1 MAQKSGNPGGT
12 SKKADKIDILIRG
25 GTIVDGTGSAPSN
38 GDVAIAG
45 NKIVAVGGKIH
56 APGAEV
62 IDADGAVV
70 APGWV
75 DIHTHYDGQVTWDDT
90 LDPSFSNGVTTFV
103 MGNCGVGFA
112 PCRSGDEQALMDVM
126 EGVEDIPGTALA
138 EGVPWGEWQTFA
150 EYLDFIGD
158 RSYAMDFGTQLPHS
172 ALRLQVMGDRAMNHE
187 DATAEDIAQMQ
198 RLAEA
203 AARAG
208 ALGFSTSRT
217 IFHRSIDGTAIPGTY
232 ASAHELSAIAQGL
245 AAGGGA
251 VIEAISSSSIGDM
264 TLFGGERFTAE
275 QEMELLAEL
284 SRISGLPVTFTTIQ
298 TPDQPDAWR
307 QVLQFAATQ
316 NTQGA
321 CLLRPQVAS
330 RQIGLLSGLTGY
342 HGLMNRGVYI
352 DELAPLPLAERVQRM
367 RDPEMK
373 RRVLADVDRTVQDEG
388 SMSAL
393 AGTFLAN
400 ARSLYPLC
408 DGFDYEP
415 TIEDSLGARAT
426 RTGKAIDEVL
436 YDYLIEDGGTG
447 FAAILSANYQ
457 SGNLDVVREM
467 LAHPETVTGLGD
479 AGAHVNL
486 ISDGSMPTTQL
497 KHWAGG
503 RTRGEGLPIEF
514 IVEKQT
520 RRNARLY
527 GLKDRG
533 TLQVGMRADLNV
545 IDLATLSVGMPVSHC
560 DLPAGGARLLQ
571 TISGYELTLL
581 NGVITR
587 RRDQDTGARPGRLVR
602 G

>member
-1 MAQKSGNPGGT
+1 MV
-12 SKKADKIDILIRG
+12 KKTRSHPNTKKNSDKIDILIRG
-25 GTIVDGTGSAPSN
+25 GTLVDGTGSAPIT

-45 NKIVAVGGKIH
+45 NTIVEVGGKVN
-56 APGAEV
+56 APDAEV

-70 APGWV
+70 APGWI

-112 PCRSGDEQALMDVM
+112 PCRSGNEQALMDVM

-138 EGVPWGEWQTFA
+138 EGVPWGAWQTFE
-150 EYLDFIGD
+150 EYLNYIGE

-172 ALRLQVMGDRAMNHE
+172 ALRLQVMGERALNHQ
-187 DATAEDIAQMQ
+187 DATAEDIAKM
-198 RLAEA
+198 RDLAES

-217 IFHRSIDGTAIPGTY
+217 IFHRNIDGTAIPGTY
-232 ASAHELSAIAQGL
+232 ASEDELIAIAQGL

-251 VIEAISSSSIGDM
+251 VVEAISSSSIGDM

-275 QEMELLAEL
+275 QEMDMLAGL
-284 SRISGLPVTFTTIQ
+284 SRGSGLPVTFTTIQ
-298 TPDQPDAWR
+298 TPDKPDAWR
-307 QVLQFAATQ
+307 QVLQFAASQ
-316 NTQGA
+316 NSAGA
-321 CLLRPQVAS
+321 CLRPQVAS

-342 HGLMNRGVYI
+342 HGLMNRGVYV

-373 RRVLADVDRTVQDEG
+373 RRVLADVDRTVEDAG

-393 AGTFLAN
+393 ANVFLAN
-400 ARSLYPLC
+400 AANLYPLC

-415 TIEDSLGARAT
+415 TIKDSLGARVA

-436 YDYLIEDGGTG
+436 YDYLIENGGTG
-447 FAAILSANYQ
+447 FAAILSANYH

-503 RTRGEGLPIEF
+503 RSRGEGLPIEF

-545 IDLATLSVGMPVSHC
+545 IDLAALSVAMPVSHC
-560 DLPAGGARLLQ
+560 DLPGGGARLLQ
-571 TISGYELTLL
+571 TISGYEATLL